1 MEQMKWKR
9 EQMAKTAPPSPT
21 AAASPPSP
29 TAATEHQIHV
39 RGIGVDGWDGTEEGT
54 GSYENEE
61 ALEEI
66 FSVFGSFVQAT
77 IRHRIADGKNTSW
90 ALVTMGDAESV
101 DRALSEPSVMA
112 GTNKLV
118 LNRFSAKQAAA
129 STGAMKQVRMS
140 AKDKIRQRS
149 ELKLKQK
156 RALDKAKMCAPAAT
170 NTTRACA
177 WMRFLRSCDISC
189 D

>member
-9 EQMAKTAPPSPT
+9 EQMAKTAPPTAP

-66 FSVFGSFVQAT
+66 FSAFGSFVQAT

-101 DRALSEPSVMA
+101 
-112 GTNKLV
+112 
-118 LNRFSAKQAAA
+118 
-129 STGAMKQVRMS
+129 
-140 AKDKIRQRS
+140 
-149 ELKLKQK
+149 
-156 RALDKAKMCAPAAT
+156 
-170 NTTRACA
+170 
-177 WMRFLRSCDISC
+177 
-189 D
+189 

>member
-9 EQMAKTAPPSPT
+9 EQMAKTAPPTAP

-39 RGIGVDGWDGTEEGT
+39 RGIGVDGWDATEEGT

-101 DRALSEPSVMA
+101 DRALSAPSVMA

-118 LNRFSAKQAAA
+118 LNRFSSKQAAA

-156 RALDKAKMCAPAAT
+156 RALDKAKMCAPAAKHH
-170 NTTRACA
+170 TR
-177 WMRFLRSCDISC
+177 MRADALSLLL
-189 D
+189 